1 MAWDDLTGA
10 DVTYAPSSVETK
22 RFGVSTARITV
33 GYELDTALDSYPS
46 RLAAVLV
53 QADDDVLII
62 RYPASAVTV
71 GALIAGSGRDIIPA
85 GALTYWEARIQAE
98 PGLGQVQGRDD
109 LDVVAVS
116 DMVGRDGVSRNEVV
130 RIVNDVVGDSFAG
143 YGNHYLANPLFN
155 RDAAL
160 AGYQDWARRS
170 LDSGDTLILLQAGA
184 PIGLATCATS
194 RDGRSHLE
202 ILLAGLVG
210 LAQGKGHYAVL
221 LSACAE
227 LARARG
233 IDRLI
238 ISTQA
243 HNTRVQRA
251 WAKTGLRP
259 FAVVETVHAVRR
271 GLIPSSVSDT
281 VKYGAPGGR

>member
-33 GYELDTALDSYPS
+33 GYELDTASESYPS
-46 RLAAVLV
+46 RLAAVLGR
-53 QADDDVLII
+53 AHDDVLII
-62 RYPASAVTV
+62 RYPASAITV
-71 GALIAGSGRDIIPA
+71 GALIAGAGRDIIPA
-85 GALTYWEARIQAE
+85 GALTYWEARIQTE
-98 PGLGQVQGRDD
+98 PALGHAQGRDD
-109 LDVVAVS
+109 LDVVAAS
-116 DMVGRDGVSRNEVV
+116 DMLRERDGVSRNEVV

-160 AGYQDWARRS
+160 AGYQEWARRS
-170 LDSGDTLILLQAGA
+170 LDSGDTLILFQAGA
-184 PIGLATCATS
+184 PIGLATCETS

-210 LAQGKGHYAVL
+210 MAQGKGNYAVL

-233 IDRLI
+233 VDRLI
-238 ISTQA
+238 ISTQV
-243 HNTRVQRA
+243 HNTRVQRV
-251 WAKTGLRP
+251 WAKVGLRP

-271 GLIPSSVSDT
+271 GLIPFVG
-281 VKYGAPGGR
+281 V